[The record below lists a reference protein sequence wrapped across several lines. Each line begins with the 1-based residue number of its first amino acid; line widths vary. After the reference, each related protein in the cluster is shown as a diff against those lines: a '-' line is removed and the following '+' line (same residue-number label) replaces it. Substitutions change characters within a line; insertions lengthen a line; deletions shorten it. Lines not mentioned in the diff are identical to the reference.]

1 MFLLHSNASVSSFH
15 LFCWMA
21 YRSTGVHGH
30 PGNRTACI
38 GIGNCISTSNTCIN
52 FSPSGDT
59 FCSNSSYFQFQTSCR
74 ESLFYKSV
82 ASKRLGLG
90 IRLRFLG
97 AVLWVHT
104 VSDYYQLD
112 GLLSPED
119 VALRER
125 VRDVM
130 ETHVAPVMTKVSVLH
145 ETVALVLM
153 QAREREFKVQW
164 SETVQ
169 EECELEYI

>member
-1 MFLLHSNASVSSFH
+1 
-15 LFCWMA
+15 
-21 YRSTGVHGH
+21 
-30 PGNRTACI
+30 
-38 GIGNCISTSNTCIN
+38 
-52 FSPSGDT
+52 
-59 FCSNSSYFQFQTSCR
+59 
-74 ESLFYKSV
+74 V

-90 IRLRFLG
+90 IHLRFLG

-130 ETHVAPVMTKVSVLH
+130 ETHVAPVMTKYWEKAEFPFEVVPKLASLMVAGGTVKVCTLNYLVQRMYLGLSFNIRH
-145 ETVALVLM
+145 ESAKEIIRPLKLFSSNLK
-153 QAREREFKVQW
+153 QGLNGLQHSILAFKTA
-164 SETVQ
+164 S
-169 EECELEYI
+169 